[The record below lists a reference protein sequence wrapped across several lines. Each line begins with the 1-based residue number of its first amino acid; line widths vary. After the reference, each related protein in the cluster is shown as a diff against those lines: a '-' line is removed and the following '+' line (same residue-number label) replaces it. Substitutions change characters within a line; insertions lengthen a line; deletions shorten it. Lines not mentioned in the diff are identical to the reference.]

1 LLVAACWSLVALA
14 EELIAI
20 EDGVLVLTGDNFEA
34 AIESNPQI
42 LVEFYAPWC
51 GHCKK
56 LAPEYSAAA
65 EQLAEKGAQA
75 KLAKVDATEHKE
87 LGQKF
92 GVKGYPTLKFFKNG
106 VAQDYTGGRTA
117 DTIVQWIQKKSGPD
131 AQTLSSKEEADAFVA
146 DNKVSVIGFFKT
158 LDGNEDEA
166 FLEAAASS
174 EDVVFGMTSSEEIFK
189 AFEIDAE
196 KAVIINKQFDE
207 GRLLLSGEITAESI
221 SEFVIANSLPL
232 VVDFNSDTAKQIFQ
246 GKIKNHFLMFQSA
259 EDEKYEHNLHNA
271 RKVAK
276 EMKGDMMFVTIT
288 TDEAEHKR
296 VLDFFAITE
305 DEVPTFR
312 LSAGDDMVKFK
323 PDNKELSEE
332 NIRAFIQSWKDGEL
346 KPHLKSDDV
355 PEDWDAADV
364 KVLVGKN
371 FADVA
376 LDVEK
381 DVFVE
386 FYAPWCGHCKKLA
399 PIWEELAE
407 KFKDNEKIVIAKLD
421 ATTNEVED
429 VKIRGF
435 PTLKLFKAGDNTVV
449 DYSGGRTLE
458 DFVKFLS
465 PKEETEKDEL

>member
-1 LLVAACWSLVALA
+1 M
-14 EELIAI
+14 
-20 EDGVLVLTGDNFEA
+20 
-34 AIESNPQI
+34 
-42 LVEFYAPWC
+42 
-51 GHCKK
+51 
-56 LAPEYSAAA
+56 
-65 EQLAEKGAQA
+65 
-75 KLAKVDATEHKE
+75 
-87 LGQKF
+87 
-92 GVKGYPTLKFFKNG
+92 
-106 VAQDYTGGRTA
+106 AQDYTGGRTA

-386 FYAPWCGHCKKLA
+386 FYAPW
-399 PIWEELAE
+399 
-407 KFKDNEKIVIAKLD
+407 
-421 ATTNEVED
+421 
-429 VKIRGF
+429 
-435 PTLKLFKAGDNTVV
+435 
-449 DYSGGRTLE
+449 
-458 DFVKFLS
+458 
-465 PKEETEKDEL
+465 

>member
-1 LLVAACWSLVALA
+1 V
-14 EELIAI
+14 
-20 EDGVLVLTGDNFEA
+20 T
-34 AIESNPQI
+34 
-42 LVEFYAPWC
+42 
-51 GHCKK
+51 
-56 LAPEYSAAA
+56 
-65 EQLAEKGAQA
+65 
-75 KLAKVDATEHKE
+75 
-87 LGQKF
+87 
-92 GVKGYPTLKFFKNG
+92 
-106 VAQDYTGGRTA
+106 
-117 DTIVQWIQKKSGPD
+117 
-131 AQTLSSKEEADAFVA
+131 
-146 DNKVSVIGFFKT
+146 
-158 LDGNEDEA
+158 
-166 FLEAAASS
+166 
-174 EDVVFGMTSSEEIFK
+174 
-189 AFEIDAE
+189 
-196 KAVIINKQFDE
+196 
-207 GRLLLSGEITAESI
+207 
-221 SEFVIANSLPL
+221 EFVTANSLPL

-259 EDEKYEHNLHNA
+259 ADDKYEHNLHNA

-276 EMKGDMMFVTIT
+276 EVKGEMMFVTIT
-288 TDEAEHKR
+288 TDEEEHKR
-296 VLDFFAITE
+296 VLDFFGITE
-305 DEVPTFR
+305 EEVPTFR

-323 PDNKELSEE
+323 PENKELSEE
-332 NIRAFIQSWKDGEL
+332 NIRAFVKSWKSGEL
-346 KPHLKSDDV
+346 KPHLKSEEV
-355 PEDWDAADV
+355 PEDWDANPV

-407 KFKDNEKIVIAKLD
+407 KFEDNDKIVIAKLD
-421 ATTNEVED
+421 ATGNEVEN

>member
-1 LLVAACWSLVALA
+1 
-14 EELIAI
+14 
-20 EDGVLVLTGDNFEA
+20 
-34 AIESNPQI
+34 
-42 LVEFYAPWC
+42 
-51 GHCKK
+51 
-56 LAPEYSAAA
+56 
-65 EQLAEKGAQA
+65 
-75 KLAKVDATEHKE
+75 
-87 LGQKF
+87 
-92 GVKGYPTLKFFKNG
+92 
-106 VAQDYTGGRTA
+106 
-117 DTIVQWIQKKSGPD
+117 
-131 AQTLSSKEEADAFVA
+131 
-146 DNKVSVIGFFKT
+146 
-158 LDGNEDEA
+158 
-166 FLEAAASS
+166 
-174 EDVVFGMTSSEEIFK
+174 
-189 AFEIDAE
+189 
-196 KAVIINKQFDE
+196 
-207 GRLLLSGEITAESI
+207 
-221 SEFVIANSLPL
+221 VIANSLPL

-288 TDEAEHKR
+288 ADEAEHKR

-332 NIRAFIQSWKDGEL
+332 NIRAFIKSWKDGEL

-435 PTLKLFKAGDNTVV
+435 PTLKLFKAGDNSVV